1 MHLALIANPE
11 NATVKAL
18 QIEASAVADR
28 FHVIPYVANSELVS
42 FLSTA
47 NIGLIPLHH
56 KLNHEISLITK
67 FGEYMQAKL
76 PIIVSDVKTMAAEV
90 RRLKNGE
97 VFIAEN
103 VNSFV
108 AAVNKVLAN
117 EKLYKKVYT
126 KTVLKQ
132 RSWELQAKVLVNL
145 YNKLVGVKPKIRK
158 GKPFTI
164 KY

>member
-1 MHLALIANPE
+1 MNLFSDQP
-11 NATVKAL
+11 AL
-18 QIEASAVADR
+18 QE
-28 FHVIPYVANSELVS
+28 
-42 FLSTA
+42 
-47 NIGLIPLHH
+47 
-56 KLNHEISLITK
+56 LITK
-67 FGEYMQAKL
+67 NK
-76 PIIVSDVKTMAAEV
+76 IT
-90 RRLKNGE
+90 LKNGE

-117 EKLYKKVYT
+117 EKRYKKVYT

-132 RSWELQAKVLVNL
+132 RSWELQAKVLVDL

-164 KY
+164 KC